1 MEEPSAPVPLIF
13 IEIFG
18 ESDLMATYQ
27 KVMKIPISAVLWTLS
42 VSFLT
47 AQDEAPPA
55 GSAPVT
61 GKISEITLYQGT
73 AVVSRLVDIPANKT
87 GSFEIV
93 IGPLPSAT
101 DASSVHADQAKGVTV
116 RSVACRSRPP
126 EEAAK
131 LKGRA
136 GEVAEAIHALEVK
149 TAIAR
154 NEIAL
159 RRIRQNYLKD
169 LQNFVAPAAAQ
180 EMTHGVI
187 QSKEIEAVTQ
197 MHFREYEKASQE
209 IMKLDLEI
217 QEDGKALALLKKEQA
232 MLAAGPPVTY
242 DAIVYLDKP
251 AAGPASISLNYFVG
265 DCGWFPV
272 YNVKGDTTT
281 KDVSVEFNA
290 LIHQVSGEDWKDVK
304 VALSTASPKTS
315 AYNPRL
321 SPLYVDV
328 STGGGAQ
335 GGSADSYK
343 SAVQEKNVAIKSQ
356 FLGKSTDEIASQ
368 NFRAN
373 DSAASVQLIE
383 LSERLSELRLMD
395 QGGEEDLS
403 IRYELATPI
412 SVVSRRDAQMVPVL
426 QHQAP
431 ANFYHI
437 AVPILTTS
445 VFREAELA
453 NATGRDLL
461 GGQVNIFLDGEFKGR
476 TEIPS
481 IARGRTFTLGF
492 GVDGQVKARRT
503 LVDRRDDV
511 QGGNRRV
518 SISSEIIIDNFK
530 QEPVKIRLCERMPY
544 MEDTTNLRVSV
555 GEMSQ
560 ELSTDADYL
569 RYEKPKGILR
579 WDLEAP
585 PGSLDKSTSLRYT
598 YSLEFDKSLTLRD
611 INKEQKQ
618 RAQQEFLKEYK
629 K

>member
-1 MEEPSAPVPLIF
+1 MKKPLIASF
-13 IEIFG
+13 WLCPVFFLAAQTVTPE
-18 ESDLMATYQ
+18 ETTQ
-27 KVMKIPISAVLWTLS
+27 IPAAI
-42 VSFLT
+42 
-47 AQDEAPPA
+47 
-55 GSAPVT
+55 T
-61 GKISEITLYQGT
+61 GKIREITLYQGT
-73 AVVSRLVDIPANKT
+73 AVVSRIVEIPAGRT

-131 LKGRA
+131 LQGRA
-136 GEVAEAIHALEVK
+136 GEVAAAIEALEVK
-149 TAIAR
+149 ISIAN

-169 LQNFVAPAAAQ
+169 LQGFVAPAAAQ

-187 QSKEIEAVTQ
+187 QSKELEAVTQ

-217 QEDGKALALLKKEQA
+217 KADSKALELLEQEQDT
-232 MLAAGPPVTY
+232 LAAGPPVTY
-242 DAIVYLDKP
+242 DAIVYLEKP
-251 AAGPASISLNYFVG
+251 TAGAASISLNYFVG

-272 YNVKGDTTT
+272 YNVKGDTA
-281 KDVSVEFNA
+281 KNDVSVEFNA
-290 LIHQVSGEDWKDVK
+290 LIHQVSGEDWKDAK
-304 VALSTASPKTS
+304 LALSTASPKTS

-321 SPLYVDV
+321 APLYVDV
-328 STGGGAQ
+328 TT
-335 GGSADSYK
+335 GGSALHANANTYK
-343 SAVQEKNVAIKSQ
+343 AAVDEKNVAIKSQ
-356 FLGKSTDEIASQ
+356 FRGKSTDEIASQ

-403 IRYELATPI
+403 IRYELSTPI

-426 QHQAP
+426 QHQSP
-431 ANFYHI
+431 ADFYHV

-445 VFREAELA
+445 VFREAELV

-461 GGQVNIFLDGEFKGR
+461 GGQVNVFLDGEFKGR
-476 TEIPS
+476 TEIS
-481 IARGRTFTLGF
+481 SVARGRTFTLGF

-511 QGGNRRV
+511 QGGNRQV
-518 SISSEIIIDNFK
+518 SVSSEIIIDNFK
-530 QEPVKIRLCERMPY
+530 QEDVKIRLRERMPF
-544 MEDTTNLRVSV
+544 MEDATNLRVSV

-560 ELSTDADYL
+560 PLSTNADYL

-579 WDLEAP
+579 WDIEAP

>member
-1 MEEPSAPVPLIF
+1 
-13 IEIFG
+13 
-18 ESDLMATYQ
+18 
-27 KVMKIPISAVLWTLS
+27 
-42 VSFLT
+42 
-47 AQDEAPPA
+47 
-55 GSAPVT
+55 
-61 GKISEITLYQGT
+61 
-73 AVVSRLVDIPANKT
+73 
-87 GSFEIV
+87 V

-131 LKGRA
+131 LRGRA
-136 GEVAEAIHALEVK
+136 GEVADAIHALEVK

-217 QEDGKALALLKKEQA
+217 QDDGKALDLLEAEKA
-232 MLAAGPPVTY
+232 TLAAGPPVTY
-242 DAIVYLDKP
+242 DAVVYLEKP
-251 AAGPASISLNYFVG
+251 TAGAASISLNYYVG

-272 YNVKGDTTT
+272 YNVKGDTATN
-281 KDVSVEFNA
+281 DVTVEFNA

-321 SPLYVDV
+321 APLYVDV
-328 STGGGAQ
+328 STNGNGAPS
-335 GGSADSYK
+335 GNADSYK
-343 SAVQEKNVAIKSQ
+343 SAVEEKNVAIKSQ
-356 FLGKSTDEIASQ
+356 FRGKSTDEIASQ

-426 QHQAP
+426 QHQAA
-431 ANFYHI
+431 ANFYHV
-437 AVPILTTS
+437 AVPILTNS
-445 VFREAELA
+445 VFREAELV

-461 GGQVNIFLDGEFKGR
+461 GGQVNVFLDGEFKGR

-503 LVDRRDDV
+503 LVDRREDV

-530 QEPVKIRLCERMPY
+530 QEPVKIRLRERMPF

-560 ELSTDADYL
+560 ELSTNADYL

-618 RAQQEFLKEYK
+618 RAQKEFLKEYK

>member
-1 MEEPSAPVPLIF
+1 MKKPLIASF
-13 IEIFG
+13 WLCPVFFLAAQTVTPE
-18 ESDLMATYQ
+18 ETTQ
-27 KVMKIPISAVLWTLS
+27 IPAAI
-42 VSFLT
+42 
-47 AQDEAPPA
+47 
-55 GSAPVT
+55 T
-61 GKISEITLYQGT
+61 GKIREITLYQGT
-73 AVVSRLVDIPANKT
+73 AVVSRIVEIPAGRT

-131 LKGRA
+131 LQGRA
-136 GEVAEAIHALEVK
+136 GEVAAAIEALEVK
-149 TAIAR
+149 ISIAN

-169 LQNFVAPAAAQ
+169 LQGFVAPAAAQ

-187 QSKEIEAVTQ
+187 QSKELEAVTQ

-217 QEDGKALALLKKEQA
+217 KADSKALELLEQEQDT
-232 MLAAGPPVTY
+232 LAAGPPVTY
-242 DAIVYLDKP
+242 DAIVYLEKP
-251 AAGPASISLNYFVG
+251 TAGAASISLNYFVG

-272 YNVKGDTTT
+272 YNVKGDTA
-281 KDVSVEFNA
+281 KNDVSVEFNA
-290 LIHQVSGEDWKDVK
+290 LIHQVSGEDWKDAK
-304 VALSTASPKTS
+304 LALSTASPKTS

-321 SPLYVDV
+321 APLYVDV
-328 STGGGAQ
+328 TTGGGGAPN
-335 GGSADSYK
+335 ANANTYK
-343 SAVQEKNVAIKSQ
+343 AAVDEKNVAIKSQ
-356 FLGKSTDEIASQ
+356 FRGKSTDEIASQ

-395 QGGEEDLS
+395 QGEDEDLS
-403 IRYELATPI
+403 IRYELSTPI

-426 QHQAP
+426 QHQSP
-431 ANFYHI
+431 ADFYHV

-445 VFREAELA
+445 VFREAELV

-461 GGQVNIFLDGEFKGR
+461 GGQVNVFLDGEFKGR
-476 TEIPS
+476 TEIS
-481 IARGRTFTLGF
+481 SVARGRTFTLGF

-511 QGGNRRV
+511 QGGNRQV
-518 SISSEIIIDNFK
+518 SVSSEIIIDNFK
-530 QEPVKIRLCERMPY
+530 QEAVKIRLRERMPF
-544 MEDTTNLRVSV
+544 MEDATNLRVSV

-560 ELSTDADYL
+560 PLSTNADYL

-579 WDLEAP
+579 WDIEAP
-585 PGSLDKSTSLRYT
+585 PGSLEKSTSLRYT

-618 RAQQEFLKEYK
+618 RAQQEFLQEYRK
-629 K
+629 

>member
-1 MEEPSAPVPLIF
+1 MKITFPSLLLALPVSILFAQDTAAPVLANQTP
-13 IEIFG
+13 
-18 ESDLMATYQ
+18 
-27 KVMKIPISAVLWTLS
+27 
-42 VSFLT
+42 
-47 AQDEAPPA
+47 
-55 GSAPVT
+55 APVS

-73 AVVSRLVDIPANKT
+73 AVVSRVVEIPAGKT

-101 DASSVHADQAKGVTV
+101 DASSVHADQAAGVTV

-126 EEAAK
+126 AEAAK
-131 LKGRA
+131 LEGRA
-136 GEVAEAIHALEVK
+136 GEVAEAIEALEVK
-149 TAIAR
+149 MAIAR
-154 NEIAL
+154 NEISL
-159 RRIRQNYLKD
+159 RRIRQNYLKA
-169 LQNFVAPAAAQ
+169 LQGFVAPAAAQ

-187 QSKEIEAVTQ
+187 QSKELEAVTQ

-217 QEDGKALALLKKEQA
+217 KVDSKALEVLETEQD
-232 MLAAGPPVTY
+232 MLATGPPITY

-251 AAGPASISLNYFVG
+251 TAGPATISLNYFVS

-272 YNVKGDTTT
+272 YNVKGDTT
-281 KDVSVEFNA
+281 KNDVSVEFNA
-290 LIHQVSGEDWKDVK
+290 LIHQVSGEDWKDAK
-304 VALSTASPKTS
+304 LALSTASPKTS

-328 STGGGAQ
+328 TTSGSQA
-335 GGSADSYK
+335 GSADSYK
-343 SAVQEKNVAIKSQ
+343 SAVQQRNVAIKSQ
-356 FLGKSTDEIASQ
+356 FVAKSTDEIASQ

-426 QHQAP
+426 QHQSP
-431 ANFYHI
+431 AEFYHV

-461 GGQVNIFLDGEFKGR
+461 GGQVNVFLDGEFKGR

-503 LVDRRDDV
+503 LVDRREDV

-518 SISSEIIIDNFK
+518 SVSTEIIIDNFK
-530 QEPVKIRLCERMPY
+530 QEAVKLRLRERMPF
-544 MEDTTNLRVSV
+544 MEDTTNLRVSI
-555 GEMSQ
+555 GEMSSA
-560 ELSTDADYL
+560 LSENADYI

-579 WDLEAP
+579 WDIEAP
-585 PGSLDKSTSLRYT
+585 PGSLEKSTSLRYT

-611 INKEQKQ
+611 ISKEQKQ
-618 RAQQEFLKEYK
+618 RAQEEFLREYK

>member
-1 MEEPSAPVPLIF
+1 MK
-13 IEIFG
+13 
-18 ESDLMATYQ
+18 ATIG
-27 KVMKIPISAVLWTLS
+27 VVLWSLPFSLLLS
-42 VSFLT
+42 QTPAPTGT
-47 AQDEAPPA
+47 ARPA
-55 GSAPVT
+55 DSIP

-73 AVVSRLVDIPANKT
+73 AVVSRIVEIPAGKT

-131 LKGRA
+131 LQGRA
-136 GEVAEAIHALEVK
+136 GEVAAAIEALEVK
-149 TAIAR
+149 SSIAN

-169 LQNFVAPAAAQ
+169 LQGFVAPAAAQ

-187 QSKEIEAVTQ
+187 QSKELEAVTQ

-217 QEDGKALALLKKEQA
+217 KADAKALELLEKEQNT
-232 MLAAGPPVTY
+232 LAAGPPVTY
-242 DAIVYLDKP
+242 DAIVYLEKP

-272 YNVKGDTTT
+272 YNVKGDTA
-281 KDVSVEFNA
+281 KNDVSVEFNA
-290 LIHQVSGEDWKDVK
+290 LIHQVSGEDWKEAK
-304 VALSTASPKTS
+304 LALSTASPKTS

-321 SPLYVDV
+321 APLYVDV
-328 STGGGAQ
+328 TTGGG
-335 GGSADSYK
+335 GSPHANADSYK
-343 SAVQEKNVAIKSQ
+343 AAVDEKNVAIKSQ
-356 FLGKSTDEIASQ
+356 FRGKSTDEIASQ

-403 IRYELATPI
+403 IRYELSTPI

-426 QHQAP
+426 QHQSP
-431 ANFYHI
+431 ADFYHV
-437 AVPILTTS
+437 AVPILTNS
-445 VFREAELA
+445 VFREAELV

-461 GGQVNIFLDGEFKGR
+461 GGQVNVFLDGEFKGR
-476 TEIPS
+476 TEIS
-481 IARGRTFTLGF
+481 SVARGRSFTLGF

-511 QGGNRRV
+511 QGGNRQV
-518 SISSEIIIDNFK
+518 SVSSEIIIDNFK
-530 QEPVKIRLCERMPY
+530 QEAVKIRLRERMPF
-544 MEDTTNLRVSV
+544 MEDATNLRVSV

-560 ELSTDADYL
+560 RLSANADYL

-579 WDLEAP
+579 WDIEAP
-585 PGSLDKSTSLRYT
+585 PGTLEKSNSLRYT

-611 INKEQKQ
+611 ISKEQKQ
-618 RAQQEFLKEYK
+618 RAQQEFLQEYK

>member
-1 MEEPSAPVPLIF
+1 MKAIIGAILCTLPVSLLVAQTADNAR
-13 IEIFG
+13 
-18 ESDLMATYQ
+18 SVDA
-27 KVMKIPISAVLWTLS
+27 IS
-42 VSFLT
+42 
-47 AQDEAPPA
+47 
-55 GSAPVT
+55 
-61 GKISEITLYQGT
+61 GKINEITLYQGT
-73 AVVSRLVDIPANKT
+73 AVVSRAVEIPAGKT

-131 LKGRA
+131 LQGRA
-136 GEVAEAIHALEVK
+136 GEVTAAIEAIEVK
-149 TAIAR
+149 MMIAR

-169 LQNFVAPAAAQ
+169 LQGFVAPAAAQ

-187 QSKEIEAVTQ
+187 QSKELEAVTQ

-217 QEDGKALALLKKEQA
+217 KADAKALELLEKEQDT
-232 MLAAGPPVTY
+232 LAKGPPVTY
-242 DAIVYLDKP
+242 DAIVYLEKP
-251 AAGPASISLNYFVG
+251 TAGPASISLNYFVG

-272 YNVKGDTTT
+272 YNVKGDTV
-281 KDVSVEFNA
+281 KNDVSVEFNA
-290 LIHQVSGEDWKDVK
+290 LIHQVSGEDWKDAK
-304 VALSTASPKTS
+304 LALSTASPKTS

-321 SPLYVDV
+321 APLYVDV
-328 STGGGAQ
+328 TTGGARQ
-335 GGSADSYK
+335 ANADSYK
-343 SAVQEKNVAIKSQ
+343 AAVDEKNVAIKSQ
-356 FLGKSTDEIASQ
+356 FRGKSTDEIASQ

-403 IRYELATPI
+403 IRYELTTPI
-412 SVVSRRDAQMVPVL
+412 SVISRRDAQMVPVL
-426 QHQAP
+426 QHQSP
-431 ANFYHI
+431 ADFYHI

-445 VFREAELA
+445 VFREAELV

-461 GGQVNIFLDGEFKGR
+461 GGQVNVFLDGEFKGR
-476 TEIPS
+476 TEIS
-481 IARGRTFTLGF
+481 SVARGRTFTLGF
-492 GVDGQVKARRT
+492 GVDGQVKARRS

-511 QGGNRRV
+511 QGGNRQV
-518 SISSEIIIDNFK
+518 SVSSEIIIDNFK
-530 QEPVKIRLCERMPY
+530 QEAVKIRLRERMPF
-544 MEDTTNLRVSV
+544 MEDATNLRVSV

-560 ELSTDADYL
+560 ELSTNADYL

-579 WDLEAP
+579 WDIDAP

-618 RAQQEFLKEYK
+618 RAQQEFLQEYK

>member
-1 MEEPSAPVPLIF
+1 
-13 IEIFG
+13 
-18 ESDLMATYQ
+18 
-27 KVMKIPISAVLWTLS
+27 MKTPISAVLWTLS
-42 VSFLT
+42 VSFLA
-47 AQDEAPPA
+47 AQDATPPA
-55 GSAPVT
+55 GSATVT
-61 GKISEITLYQGT
+61 GKINEITLYQGT
-73 AVVSRLVDIPANKT
+73 AVVSRAVEIPASKT

-131 LKGRA
+131 LQGRT
-136 GEVAEAIHALEVK
+136 GEVTDAIHALEVK

-209 IMKLDLEI
+209 IMTLDLQI
-217 QEDGKALALLKKEQA
+217 QDDAEVLELFEKELDLLAK
-232 MLAAGPPVTY
+232 GPPVTY

-272 YNVKGDTTT
+272 YNVKGDTAT
-281 KDVSVEFNA
+281 KGVSVEFNA

-328 STGGGAQ
+328 STSANGSSNA
-335 GGSADSYK
+335 SADSYK
-343 SAVQEKNVAIKSQ
+343 SAVEEKNVAIKSQ
-356 FLGKSTDEIASQ
+356 FRGKSTDEIASQ

-426 QHQAP
+426 QHESP

-461 GGQVNIFLDGEFKGR
+461 GGQVNVFLDGEFKGR

-530 QEPVKIRLCERMPY
+530 QEPVKIRLRERMPF

-569 RYEKPKGILR
+569 RYERPKGILR

-585 PGSLDKSTSLRYT
+585 PGSLEKSTSLRYT

-618 RAQQEFLKEYK
+618 RAQQEFIKEYK

>member
-1 MEEPSAPVPLIF
+1 MKKPLIASF
-13 IEIFG
+13 WLCPVFFLAAQTVTPE
-18 ESDLMATYQ
+18 ETTQ
-27 KVMKIPISAVLWTLS
+27 IPAAI
-42 VSFLT
+42 
-47 AQDEAPPA
+47 
-55 GSAPVT
+55 T
-61 GKISEITLYQGT
+61 GKIREITLYQGT
-73 AVVSRLVDIPANKT
+73 AVVSRIVEIPAGRT

-131 LKGRA
+131 LQGRA
-136 GEVAEAIHALEVK
+136 GEVAAAIEALEVK
-149 TAIAR
+149 ISIAN

-169 LQNFVAPAAAQ
+169 LQGFVAPAAAQ

-187 QSKEIEAVTQ
+187 QSKELEAVTQ

-217 QEDGKALALLKKEQA
+217 KADSKALELLEQEQDT
-232 MLAAGPPVTY
+232 LAAGPPVTY
-242 DAIVYLDKP
+242 DAIVYLEKP
-251 AAGPASISLNYFVG
+251 TAGAASISLNYFVG

-272 YNVKGDTTT
+272 YNVKGDTA
-281 KDVSVEFNA
+281 KNDVSVEFNA
-290 LIHQVSGEDWKDVK
+290 LIHQVSGEDWKDAK
-304 VALSTASPKTS
+304 LALSTASPKTS

-321 SPLYVDV
+321 APLYVDV
-328 STGGGAQ
+328 TTGGGGAPN
-335 GGSADSYK
+335 ANANTYK
-343 SAVQEKNVAIKSQ
+343 AAVDEKNVAIKSQ
-356 FLGKSTDEIASQ
+356 FRGKSTDEIASQ

-395 QGGEEDLS
+395 QGEDEDLS
-403 IRYELATPI
+403 IRYELSTPI

-426 QHQAP
+426 QHQSP
-431 ANFYHI
+431 ADFYHV

-445 VFREAELA
+445 VFREAELV

-461 GGQVNIFLDGEFKGR
+461 GGQVNVFLDGEFKGR
-476 TEIPS
+476 TEIS
-481 IARGRTFTLGF
+481 SVARGRTFTLGF

-511 QGGNRRV
+511 QGGNRQV
-518 SISSEIIIDNFK
+518 SVSSEIIIDNFK
-530 QEPVKIRLCERMPY
+530 QEAVKIRLRERMPF
-544 MEDTTNLRVSV
+544 MEDATNLRVSV

-560 ELSTDADYL
+560 PLSTNADYL

-579 WDLEAP
+579 WDIEAP

-618 RAQQEFLKEYK
+618 RAQQEFLQEYK

>member
-1 MEEPSAPVPLIF
+1 MKKYIVASLWTCPVFFLAAQPPAANQTPL
-13 IEIFG
+13 
-18 ESDLMATYQ
+18 
-27 KVMKIPISAVLWTLS
+27 PIS
-42 VSFLT
+42 
-47 AQDEAPPA
+47 
-55 GSAPVT
+55 

-73 AVVSRLVDIPANKT
+73 AVVSRVVEIPAGKT
-87 GSFEIV
+87 GSFEVV

-131 LKGRA
+131 LQGRA
-136 GEVAEAIHALEVK
+136 GEVAREIEALEVK
-149 TAIAR
+149 TSIAR

-169 LQNFVAPAAAQ
+169 LQGFVAPAAAQ

-187 QSKEIEAVTQ
+187 QSKELEAVTQ

-217 QEDGKALALLKKEQA
+217 KADAKALALLEMEQDT
-232 MLAAGPPVTY
+232 LAAGPPVTY
-242 DAIVYLDKP
+242 DAIVYLEKP
-251 AAGPASISLNYFVG
+251 TAGPASISLNYFVT

-272 YNVKGDTTT
+272 YNVKGDTA
-281 KDVSVEFNA
+281 KNDVSVEFNA
-290 LIHQVSGEDWKDVK
+290 LIHQVSGEDWKEAK
-304 VALSTASPKTS
+304 LALSTASPKTS

-321 SPLYVDV
+321 APLYVDV
-328 STGGGAQ
+328 TTS
-335 GGSADSYK
+335 GGSQNGNANSYK
-343 SAVQEKNVAIKSQ
+343 SAMEQKNVAIKSQ
-356 FLGKSTDEIASQ
+356 FRGKSTDEIASQ

-395 QGGEEDLS
+395 QGEEEDLS
-403 IRYELATPI
+403 IRYELTTPI
-412 SVVSRRDAQMVPVL
+412 SVISRRDAQMVPVL
-426 QHQAP
+426 QHQSP
-431 ANFYHI
+431 ADFYHV

-461 GGQVNIFLDGEFKGR
+461 GGQVNVFLDGEFKGR
-476 TEIPS
+476 TEISS

-503 LVDRRDDV
+503 LVDRREDV

-518 SISSEIIIDNFK
+518 SVSSEIIIDNFK
-530 QEPVKIRLCERMPY
+530 QEPVKIRLRERMPF

-560 ELSTDADYL
+560 PLSSNADYL

-585 PGSLDKSTSLRYT
+585 PGSLEKSTSLRYT

-611 INKEQKQ
+611 ISKEQKQ
-618 RAQQEFLKEYK
+618 RAQQEFLQEYK

>member
-1 MEEPSAPVPLIF
+1 MK
-13 IEIFG
+13 
-18 ESDLMATYQ
+18 ATIG
-27 KVMKIPISAVLWTLS
+27 VVLWTLPFS
-42 VSFLT
+42 LLLAQTPAPTGT
-47 AQDEAPPA
+47 ARTADSIP
-55 GSAPVT
+55 
-61 GKISEITLYQGT
+61 GKINEITLYQGT
-73 AVVSRLVDIPANKT
+73 AVVSRAVEIPAGKT

-131 LKGRA
+131 LQGRA
-136 GEVAEAIHALEVK
+136 GEVAAAIEAIEVK
-149 TAIAR
+149 TAIAN

-169 LQNFVAPAAAQ
+169 LQGFVAPAAAQ

-187 QSKEIEAVTQ
+187 QSKELEAVTQ

-217 QEDGKALALLKKEQA
+217 KQDAKALELLETEQST
-232 MLAAGPPVTY
+232 LAAGPPVTY
-242 DAIVYLDKP
+242 DAIVYLEKP
-251 AAGPASISLNYFVG
+251 TAGPASISLNYFVG

-272 YNVKGDTTT
+272 YNVKGDTA
-281 KDVSVEFNA
+281 KNDVSVEFNA
-290 LIHQVSGEDWKDVK
+290 LIHQVSGEEWKDVK

-321 SPLYVDV
+321 APLYVDV
-328 STGGGAQ
+328 STNTNGIPNAN
-335 GGSADSYK
+335 ANSYK
-343 SAVQEKNVAIKSQ
+343 TAVQGRNVAIKSQ
-356 FLGKSTDEIASQ
+356 FVGKSTDEIASQ

-403 IRYELATPI
+403 IRYELSTPI
-412 SVVSRRDAQMVPVL
+412 SVISRRDAQMVPVL
-426 QHQAP
+426 QHQSA
-431 ANFYHI
+431 ADFYHV

-445 VFREAELA
+445 VFREAELV

-461 GGQVNIFLDGEFKGR
+461 GGQVNVFLDGEFKGR
-476 TEIPS
+476 TEIS
-481 IARGRTFTLGF
+481 SVARGRTFTLGF

-511 QGGNRRV
+511 QGGNRQV
-518 SISSEIIIDNFK
+518 SVTSEIIIDNFK
-530 QEPVKIRLCERMPY
+530 QEAVKIRLRERMPF
-544 MEDTTNLRVSV
+544 MEDATNLRVSV

-560 ELSTDADYL
+560 PLSANADYL

-579 WDLEAP
+579 WDIDAP
-585 PGSLDKSTSLRYT
+585 PGTLEKSTSLRYT

-618 RAQQEFLKEYK
+618 RAQQEFLQEYK

>member
-1 MEEPSAPVPLIF
+1 V
-13 IEIFG
+13 EI
-18 ESDLMATYQ
+18 
-27 KVMKIPISAVLWTLS
+27 
-42 VSFLT
+42 
-47 AQDEAPPA
+47 PA
-55 GSAPVT
+55 G
-61 GKISEITLYQGT
+61 
-73 AVVSRLVDIPANKT
+73 KT

-126 EEAAK
+126 EEAAR
-131 LKGRA
+131 LQGRA
-136 GEVAEAIHALEVK
+136 GEVAAAIEALEVK
-149 TAIAR
+149 ISIAN

-169 LQNFVAPAAAQ
+169 LQGFVAPAAAQ

-187 QSKEIEAVTQ
+187 QSKELEAVTQ

-217 QEDGKALALLKKEQA
+217 KADDKALKLLEKEQST
-232 MLAAGPPVTY
+232 LAAGPPVTY

-272 YNVKGDTTT
+272 YNVRGDTLSKGVT
-281 KDVSVEFNA
+281 VEFNA

-328 STGGGAQ
+328 STSSNGAPA
-335 GGSADSYK
+335 GNADSYK
-343 SAVQEKNVAIKSQ
+343 SAVEEKNVAIKSQ

-403 IRYELATPI
+403 IRYELSTPI

-426 QHQAP
+426 QHQSP
-431 ANFYHI
+431 ADFYHV

-461 GGQVNIFLDGEFKGR
+461 GGQVNVFLDGEFKGR
-476 TEIPS
+476 TEISS

-511 QGGNRRV
+511 QGGNRQV
-518 SISSEIIIDNFK
+518 SITSQVIIDNFK
-530 QEPVKIRLCERMPY
+530 QEPVKIRLRERMPF

-560 ELSTDADYL
+560 PLSADADYL
-569 RYEKPKGILR
+569 RYERPKGILR
-579 WDLEAP
+579 WDVDVP

>member
-1 MEEPSAPVPLIF
+1 MNKIIVALLCVSPVSYLSAQTSP
-13 IEIFG
+13 
-18 ESDLMATYQ
+18 
-27 KVMKIPISAVLWTLS
+27 
-42 VSFLT
+42 
-47 AQDEAPPA
+47 PPA
-55 GSAPVT
+55 VNQTPTPIT

-73 AVVSRLVDIPANKT
+73 AVVSRVVEIPAAKT

-101 DASSVHADQAKGVTV
+101 DASSIHADQAKGVSV

-131 LKGRA
+131 LQGRA
-136 GEVAEAIHALEVK
+136 GEVAKEIEALEVK
-149 TAIAR
+149 MSIAH

-169 LQNFVAPAAAQ
+169 LQGFVAPAAAQ

-217 QEDGKALALLKKEQA
+217 KADSKAHELLEMEQNT
-232 MLAAGPPVTY
+232 LAAGPPVTY

-251 AAGPASISLNYFVG
+251 TAGPASISLNYFVS

-272 YNVKGDTTT
+272 YNVKGDT
-281 KDVSVEFNA
+281 KKNDVSVEFNA
-290 LIHQVSGEDWKDVK
+290 LIHQVSGEDWKDAK
-304 VALSTASPKTS
+304 LALSTASPKTS

-328 STGGGAQ
+328 TTSGGG
-335 GGSADSYK
+335 GSNGKADSYK
-343 SAVQEKNVAIKSQ
+343 TAVEQKKVAIKSQ
-356 FLGKSTDEIASQ
+356 FRGKSTDEIASQ

-395 QGGEEDLS
+395 EGGEEDLS

-426 QHQAP
+426 QHQSP
-431 ANFYHI
+431 ADFYHV

-461 GGQVNIFLDGEFKGR
+461 GGQVNVFLDGEFKGR

-503 LVDRRDDV
+503 LVDRREDV
-511 QGGNRRV
+511 QGGNRRLSV
-518 SISSEIIIDNFK
+518 TSDIIIDNFK
-530 QEPVKIRLCERMPY
+530 QEAVKLRLRERMPF

-560 ELSTDADYL
+560 ALSTNADYL

-579 WDLEAP
+579 WDLEAA
-585 PGSLDKSTSLRYT
+585 PGSLEKSTSLRYT

-611 INKEQKQ
+611 ISKEQKQ
-618 RAQQEFLKEYK
+618 RAEEEFLREYK

>member
-1 MEEPSAPVPLIF
+1 MKKPLVASFWLCPIF
-13 IEIFG
+13 
-18 ESDLMATYQ
+18 
-27 KVMKIPISAVLWTLS
+27 
-42 VSFLT
+42 FLA
-47 AQDEAPPA
+47 AQTAPPA
-55 GSAPVT
+55 ETTQTPAAIT

-73 AVVSRLVDIPANKT
+73 AVVSRIVEIPAGKT

-131 LKGRA
+131 LQGRA
-136 GEVAEAIHALEVK
+136 GEVAAAIEALEVK
-149 TAIAR
+149 TSIAN

-169 LQNFVAPAAAQ
+169 LQGFVAPAAAQ

-187 QSKEIEAVTQ
+187 QSKELEAVTQ

-217 QEDGKALALLKKEQA
+217 KADAKALELLEQEQDT
-232 MLAAGPPVTY
+232 LAKGPPVTY
-242 DAIVYLDKP
+242 DAIVYLEKP
-251 AAGPASISLNYFVG
+251 TAGPASISLNYFVG

-272 YNVKGDTTT
+272 YNVKGDTA
-281 KDVSVEFNA
+281 KNDVSVEFNA
-290 LIHQVSGEDWKDVK
+290 LIHQVSGEDWKEAK
-304 VALSTASPKTS
+304 LALSTASPKTS

-321 SPLYVDV
+321 APLYVDV
-328 STGGGAQ
+328 TTGGGGAPNAN
-335 GGSADSYK
+335 ADTYK
-343 SAVQEKNVAIKSQ
+343 AAVDQKNVAIKSQ
-356 FLGKSTDEIASQ
+356 FRGRSTDEIASQ

-403 IRYELATPI
+403 IRYELTTPI

-426 QHQAP
+426 QHQSP
-431 ANFYHI
+431 ADFYHV

-476 TEIPS
+476 TEIS
-481 IARGRTFTLGF
+481 SVARGRIFTLGF

-503 LVDRRDDV
+503 LIDRRDDV
-511 QGGNRRV
+511 QGGNRQV
-518 SISSEIIIDNFK
+518 SVSSEIIIDNFK
-530 QEPVKIRLCERMPY
+530 QEAVKIRLRERMPF
-544 MEDTTNLRVSV
+544 MEDATNLRVSV

-560 ELSTDADYL
+560 PLSTNADYL

-579 WDLEAP
+579 WDINAP

-618 RAQQEFLKEYK
+618 RAQQEFLQEYK

>member
-1 MEEPSAPVPLIF
+1 MNHIKL
-13 IEIFG
+13 
-18 ESDLMATYQ
+18 T
-27 KVMKIPISAVLWTLS
+27 ISAVFWTVAVSSLS
-42 VSFLT
+42 AQNPTPVSGRI
-47 AQDEAPPA
+47 D
-55 GSAPVT
+55 
-61 GKISEITLYQGT
+61 EITLYQGT
-73 AVVSRLVDIPANKT
+73 AVITRLVDIPADRT
-87 GSFEIV
+87 GPFEVV

-101 DASSVHADQAKGVTV
+101 DSLSVYADQAKGVTV
-116 RSVACRSRPP
+116 RSVTCRSRPP

-131 LKGRA
+131 LQGRA
-136 GEVAEAIHALEVK
+136 GEVAKAIRELEIKMAV
-149 TAIAR
+149 AR

-169 LQNFVAPAAAQ
+169 LQNFVAPATAQ

-209 IMKLDLEI
+209 IMNLDLKI
-217 QEDGKALALLKKEQA
+217 QEDADALSLLEAEKDT
-232 MLAAGPPVTY
+232 LAAGPPVTF
-242 DAIVYLDKP
+242 DAIVYIDKP
-251 AAGPASISLNYFVG
+251 AKGAASINLNYFVKN
-265 DCGWFPV
+265 CGWFPV
-272 YNVKGDTTT
+272 YNVRGDTKTN
-281 KDVSVEFNA
+281 DVNVEFNA

-321 SPLYVDV
+321 APLYVDV
-328 STGGGAQ
+328 TTNGGNAQ
-335 GGSADSYK
+335 SNTNVNSYK
-343 SAVQEKNVAIKSQ
+343 SAVEQKNVAIKSQ
-356 FLGKSTDEIASQ
+356 FRGTSTDEIASQ

-395 QGGEEDLS
+395 QGEEEDLS
-403 IRYELATPI
+403 IRYELAMPI

-426 QHQAP
+426 QHQTP
-431 ANFYHI
+431 ANFYHV

-445 VFREAELA
+445 VFREVEMV

-461 GGQVNIFLDGEFKGR
+461 GGQVNVFLDGEFKGR

-481 IARGRTFTLGF
+481 IARDRTFSLGF

-503 LVDRRDDV
+503 LVDRKDDV
-511 QGGNRRV
+511 QGGNRQV
-518 SISSEIIIDNFK
+518 SITSEVIIDNFK
-530 QEPVKIRLCERMPY
+530 QTPVKIRLRERMPF

-560 ELSTDADYL
+560 ELSTNVDYL

-579 WDLEAP
+579 WDIDVP
-585 PGSLDKSTSLRYT
+585 PGSLEKSTSLRYA
-598 YSLEFDKSLTLRD
+598 YSLEFDKSLTLKD
-611 INKEQKQ
+611 ISKEQKQ
-618 RAQQEFLKEYK
+618 RAQQEFLQEYK

>member
-1 MEEPSAPVPLIF
+1 MNKFIVALLCVSPVSYLSAQT
-13 IEIFG
+13 
-18 ESDLMATYQ
+18 ST
-27 KVMKIPISAVLWTLS
+27 
-42 VSFLT
+42 
-47 AQDEAPPA
+47 PPA
-55 GSAPVT
+55 VSQTPTPIT

-73 AVVSRLVDIPANKT
+73 AVVSRMVEVPTGKT

-101 DASSVHADQAKGVTV
+101 DASSVHADQAKGVSV

-131 LKGRA
+131 LQGRA
-136 GEVAEAIHALEVK
+136 GEVAKEIEALEVK
-149 TAIAR
+149 MSIAH

-169 LQNFVAPAAAQ
+169 LQGFVAPAAAQ

-187 QSKEIEAVTQ
+187 QSKELEAVTQ

-217 QEDGKALALLKKEQA
+217 KSDSKALALLEMEQDT
-232 MLAAGPPVTY
+232 LATGPPVTY

-251 AAGPASISLNYFVG
+251 TAGPASISLNYFVS

-272 YNVKGDTTT
+272 YNVKGDT
-281 KDVSVEFNA
+281 KKNDVSVEFNA
-290 LIHQVSGEDWKDVK
+290 LIHQVSGEDWKDAK
-304 VALSTASPKTS
+304 LALSTASPKTS

-328 STGGGAQ
+328 TTSGGG
-335 GGSADSYK
+335 GSNGKADSYK
-343 SAVQEKNVAIKSQ
+343 SAVEQKNVAIKSQ
-356 FLGKSTDEIASQ
+356 FRGKSTDEIASQ

-395 QGGEEDLS
+395 EGGEEDLS

-426 QHQAP
+426 QHHSP
-431 ANFYHI
+431 ADFYHV

-461 GGQVNIFLDGEFKGR
+461 GGQVNVFLDGEFKGR
-476 TEIPS
+476 TEISS

-503 LVDRRDDV
+503 LVDRREDV

-518 SISSEIIIDNFK
+518 SVSSDIIIDNFK
-530 QEPVKIRLCERMPY
+530 QEAVKIRLRERMPF
-544 MEDTTNLRVSV
+544 MEDTTNLRVSI

-560 ELSTDADYL
+560 ALSTNADYL

-585 PGSLDKSTSLRYT
+585 PGSLEKSTSLRYT

-611 INKEQKQ
+611 ISQEQKQ
-618 RAQQEFLKEYK
+618 RAQEEFLREYK
-629 K
+629 KSN

>member
-1 MEEPSAPVPLIF
+1 MKRPL
-13 IEIFG
+13 
-18 ESDLMATYQ
+18 SLMFWSL
-27 KVMKIPISAVLWTLS
+27 P
-42 VSFLT
+42 VSFLL
-47 AQDEAPPA
+47 AQEPVPPA
-55 GSAPVT
+55 AAPETSAIAAPETPAEVDPKVPDPVS
-61 GKISEITLYQGT
+61 GKITEITLYQGT
-73 AVVSRLVDIPANKT
+73 AVASRVVDVPAGKT

-101 DASSVHADQAKGVTV
+101 DASSVHADQANGVTV

-131 LKGRA
+131 LQGRA
-136 GEVAEAIHALEVK
+136 GEVAEAIQALEVK
-149 TAIAR
+149 TAVAR

-159 RRIRQNYLKD
+159 RRIRQEYLKA
-169 LQNFVAPAAAQ
+169 LQGFVAPAAAQ

-187 QSKEIEAVTQ
+187 QAKEIEAVTQ

-209 IMKLDLEI
+209 IMELDLQI
-217 QEDGKALALLKKEQA
+217 QGDAKVLALLKKEQA
-232 MLAAGPPVTY
+232 TLAAGPPVTY

-251 AAGPASISLNYFVG
+251 AAGPASINLNYFVG

-272 YNVKGDTTT
+272 YNVRGDTKT
-281 KDVSVEFNA
+281 KDVTVEFNA

-328 STGGGAQ
+328 TRNTGNEAPN
-335 GGSADSYK
+335 ANAESYK
-343 SAVQEKNVAIKSQ
+343 SAMEKRNVAIKSQ
-356 FLGKSTDEIASQ
+356 FRGKSTDEIASQ

-395 QGGEEDLS
+395 QGGDEDLS
-403 IRYELATPI
+403 IRYELPTSI

-461 GGQVNIFLDGEFKGR
+461 GGQVNVFLDGEFKGR
-476 TEIPS
+476 TEISS

-503 LVDRRDDV
+503 LVDRREDV
-511 QGGNRRV
+511 QGGNRQV
-518 SISSEIIIDNFK
+518 SISSEVIIDNFK
-530 QEPVKIRLCERMPY
+530 EEKVALRLRERMPF

-560 ELSTDADYL
+560 PLSTNADYL

-579 WDLEAP
+579 WDLEVP
-585 PGSLDKSTSLRYT
+585 PGSLEKSTSLRYT

-629 K
+629 KQ

>member
-1 MEEPSAPVPLIF
+1 MKKSLVASVWLCPVF
-13 IEIFG
+13 
-18 ESDLMATYQ
+18 
-27 KVMKIPISAVLWTLS
+27 
-42 VSFLT
+42 FLA
-47 AQDEAPPA
+47 AQTAPPGEA
-55 GSAPVT
+55 TQTPAAIT
-61 GKISEITLYQGT
+61 GKIGEITLYQGT
-73 AVVSRLVDIPANKT
+73 AVVSRIVEIPAGRT

-131 LKGRA
+131 LQGRA
-136 GEVAEAIHALEVK
+136 GEVAAAIEALEVK
-149 TAIAR
+149 MMIAR

-169 LQNFVAPAAAQ
+169 LQGFVAPAAAQ

-187 QSKEIEAVTQ
+187 QSKELEAVTQ

-217 QEDGKALALLKKEQA
+217 KADGKALELLENEQDT
-232 MLAAGPPVTY
+232 LAAGPPVTY

-251 AAGPASISLNYFVG
+251 TAGAASISLNYFVS

-272 YNVKGDTTT
+272 YNVKGDTV
-281 KDVSVEFNA
+281 KNDVSVEFNA
-290 LIHQVSGEDWKDVK
+290 LIHQVSGEDWKDAK
-304 VALSTASPKTS
+304 LALSTASPKTS

-321 SPLYVDV
+321 APLYVDV
-328 STGGGAQ
+328 TTGGG
-335 GGSADSYK
+335 GSPNANADSYK
-343 SAVQEKNVAIKSQ
+343 TAVQGRNVAIKSQ
-356 FLGKSTDEIASQ
+356 FVGKSTDEIASQ

-395 QGGEEDLS
+395 QGGDEDLS

-426 QHQAP
+426 QHQSP
-431 ANFYHI
+431 ADFYHV

-461 GGQVNIFLDGEFKGR
+461 GGQVNVFLDGEFKGR
-476 TEIPS
+476 TEIS
-481 IARGRTFTLGF
+481 SVARGRTFTLGF

-511 QGGNRRV
+511 QGGNRQV
-518 SISSEIIIDNFK
+518 SISAEIIIDNFK
-530 QEPVKIRLCERMPY
+530 QEAVKIRLRERMPF
-544 MEDTTNLRVSV
+544 MEDATNLRVSV

-560 ELSTDADYL
+560 PLSANADYL

-579 WDLEAP
+579 WDIEAP

-618 RAQQEFLKEYK
+618 RAQQEFLQEYK

>member
-1 MEEPSAPVPLIF
+1 MKRYIVASFWLCPVFFLAAQNASPA
-13 IEIFG
+13 E
-18 ESDLMATYQ
+18 ATQ
-27 KVMKIPISAVLWTLS
+27 T
-42 VSFLT
+42 
-47 AQDEAPPA
+47 PA
-55 GSAPVT
+55 AVT
-61 GKISEITLYQGT
+61 GKISEITLYQDT
-73 AVVSRLVDIPANKT
+73 AVVSRAVEIPAGKT

-131 LKGRA
+131 LQGRA
-136 GEVAEAIHALEVK
+136 GEVAAAIEALEVK
-149 TAIAR
+149 ISIAN

-169 LQNFVAPAAAQ
+169 LQGFVAPAAAQ

-187 QSKEIEAVTQ
+187 QSKELEAVTQ

-209 IMKLDLEI
+209 IMKLALEI
-217 QEDGKALALLKKEQA
+217 KADAKALELLKQEQDT
-232 MLAAGPPVTY
+232 LAKGPPVTY
-242 DAIVYLDKP
+242 DAIVYLEKP
-251 AAGPASISLNYFVG
+251 TAGPASISLNYFVG

-272 YNVKGDTTT
+272 YNVKGDTA
-281 KDVSVEFNA
+281 KNDVSVEFNA
-290 LIHQVSGEDWKDVK
+290 LIHQVSGEDWKEAK
-304 VALSTASPKTS
+304 LALSTASPKTS

-321 SPLYVDV
+321 APLYVDV
-328 STGGGAQ
+328 TTGGGAPNAN
-335 GGSADSYK
+335 ADSYK
-343 SAVQEKNVAIKSQ
+343 AAVDQKNVAIKSQ
-356 FLGKSTDEIASQ
+356 FRGRSTDEIASQ

-395 QGGEEDLS
+395 QGGEEDIS

-426 QHQAP
+426 QHQSP
-431 ANFYHI
+431 ADFYHV

-461 GGQVNIFLDGEFKGR
+461 GGQVNVFLDGEFKGR
-476 TEIPS
+476 TEIS
-481 IARGRTFTLGF
+481 SVARGRIFTLGF

-503 LVDRRDDV
+503 LIDRRDDV
-511 QGGNRRV
+511 QGGNRQV
-518 SISSEIIIDNFK
+518 SVSSEIIIDNFK
-530 QEPVKIRLCERMPY
+530 QEAVKIRLRERMPF
-544 MEDTTNLRVSV
+544 MEDATNLRVSV

-560 ELSTDADYL
+560 PLSTNADYL

-579 WDLEAP
+579 WDINAP

-618 RAQQEFLKEYK
+618 RAQQEFLQEYK